1 MFNILT
7 GCTPGSGI
15 LHYAHGDS
23 QQTHLLKQG
32 KNVAFKHTLLLTF
45 LILNIHF
52 FKCVGRSS
60 TCTGLSS
67 GKRHSQEEDTQ
78 SIGPKVQRQSTN

>member
-1 MFNILT
+1 MFKILT

-32 KNVAFKHTLLLTF
+32 KNVAFEHTLLLTF

-52 FKCVGRSS
+52 LKMCRKKLHV
-60 TCTGLSS
+60 
-67 GKRHSQEEDTQ
+67 HWSQQWET
-78 SIGPKVQRQSTN
+78 S